1 MIFGVL
7 GHYAMHIITVILA
20 GVLFVL
26 SLITYMRN
34 KKKKFLLICSAFLV
48 FGVKEI
54 IIAVNTITF
63 GAEPVSIFTHILNLV
78 ILTLFASGILR

>member
-1 MIFGVL
+1 
-7 GHYAMHIITVILA
+7 
-20 GVLFVL
+20 
-26 SLITYMRN
+26 
-34 KKKKFLLICSAFLV
+34 LV